1 MATTSFEPTSTGR
14 SGFEVAGPTAAI
26 TVLDLL
32 RLTAPRDFA
41 DWYAA
46 SRAYTRHVAEGM
58 GFPGATDVDGDRVAE
73 ALATDPADLKPAAAR
88 SVATTL
94 LADGAFSEP
103 YCEWMPLWYELGLL
117 APVRYGEWR
126 LRRVAREVAAAAGV
140 TVTAPRFSR
149 PRDVVVDGRPA
160 LDGVSGFRGRFL
172 AAAALLHLE
181 WFVHAARADGVTVP
195 SDLVERAREESLSCY
210 AGDRDRLSPEIRRFQ
225 GLLFAD
231 DAWVARVD
239 SAYGLDSSLFRL
251 WERLLRDERRRL
263 AEA

>member
-1 MATTSFEPTSTGR
+1 
-14 SGFEVAGPTAAI
+14 
-26 TVLDLL
+26 
-32 RLTAPRDFA
+32 
-41 DWYAA
+41 
-46 SRAYTRHVAEGM
+46 M
-58 GFPGATDVDGDRVAE
+58 GFAGAEDLDGDRIAE
-73 ALATDPADLKPAAAR
+73 RLAADPTDLPPAAAR

-140 TVTAPRFSR
+140 TASAPRFSR

-160 LDGVSGFRGRFL
+160 LAGVSGFRERFL
-172 AAAALLHLE
+172 AAGALLHLE
-181 WFVHAARADGVTVP
+181 WFVHAAAADGIAVP
-195 SDLVERAREESLSCY
+195 SDLVKRAREESLSYY
-210 AGDRDRLSPEIRRFQ
+210 AGDRDRLSPEVRRFQ
-225 GLLFAD
+225 RLLFAD

-239 SAYGLDSSLFRL
+239 AAYGLDSRLFGL

-263 AEA
+263 ASD

>member
-1 MATTSFEPTSTGR
+1 
-14 SGFEVAGPTAAI
+14 
-26 TVLDLL
+26 
-32 RLTAPRDFA
+32 
-41 DWYAA
+41 
-46 SRAYTRHVAEGM
+46 M
-58 GFPGATDVDGDRVAE
+58 GLPGATEVDGEHVAD
-73 ALATDPADLKPAAAR
+73 ALATDPTDLSPAAAR

-94 LADGAFSEP
+94 LADGVFSEP

-126 LRRVAREVAAAAGV
+126 LRRAAREVAATADV
-140 TVTAPRFSR
+140 TATAPRFSR

-160 LDGVSGFRGRFL
+160 LDGVSGFRERFL

-181 WFVHAARADGVTVP
+181 WFVHAARADGIDVP
-195 SDLVERAREESLSCY
+195 GDLVERAREESLSYY

-225 GLLFAD
+225 ELLFAD
-231 DAWVARVD
+231 DDWVARVD
-239 SAYGLDSSLFRL
+239 AAYGLDSRLFGL